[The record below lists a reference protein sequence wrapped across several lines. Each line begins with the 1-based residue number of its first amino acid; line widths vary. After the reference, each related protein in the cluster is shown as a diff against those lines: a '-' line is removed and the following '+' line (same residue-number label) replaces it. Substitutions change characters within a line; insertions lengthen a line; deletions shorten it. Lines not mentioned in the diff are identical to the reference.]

1 MPAPRKNVEKSGNKS
16 GVPLVAQPHG
26 GALRRG
32 SEKGN
37 TPGSGRPRDEWKA
50 ALAAMASSDD
60 TLAHVRAVLSDPLHP
75 HWFRALE
82 FAAERG
88 YGKEPQALD
97 VKADV
102 VTRPGVIAL
111 PPEGG
116 E

>member
-1 MPAPRKNVEKSGNKS
+1 MPAPRKSVEKSGVKS
-16 GVPLVAQPHG
+16 GVPLVPQPHG

-60 TLAHVRAVLSDPLHP
+60 TLAHVRAVLADPLHP

-88 YGKEPQALD
+88 FGKEVAPVEQSGE
-97 VKADV
+97 VTIRV
-102 VTRPGVIAL
+102 VRDDA
-111 PPEGG
+111 
-116 E
+116 